1 MIDAKRTLGPVP
13 YDKLELNAYLYAP
26 KALLKVPK
34 HFISTTCS
42 FVNSA
47 PKLCRFDEHVARGA
61 LSAVSL
67 EPFDGLV
74 HLLAALKARNFQR

>member
-1 MIDAKRTLGPVP
+1 MIGAKRMLGPVP
-13 YDKLELNAYLYAP
+13 HDKLKLNAYLYAS

-34 HFISTTCS
+34 HFISTTCG

-61 LSAVSL
+61 LSTVSL

-74 HLLAALKARNFQR
+74 HLFAALKTRNFQR